1 MRDLIVGLLLL
12 FSPLNLS
19 EAPVADITFEQ
30 LLGAIAGQESG
41 GLTEAQRY
49 AVVNAWGAVGKYQV
63 LKGNVPSWSKAAL
76 GYSISWQTYRDSPAL
91 QEKIVRHRMM
101 GYYSKYGARG
111 AASAWYSGDPKLHMS
126 TRPQPGGPSIKG
138 YVDSVIARGLK
149 LPSGGSGGST
159 PPGGGGGTTP
169 EAKKSSGELAEQYG
183 FNEAFLNANP
193 ELKDL
198 FKKAVAET
206 WADQKFLA
214 ELRDTKWW
222 KTHSQKERDF
232 IVKKYGDPA
241 TATAEYQ
248 AAWVKVRQLAN
259 QMGVR
264 ETSENYKRFST
275 WAYYLAGKG
284 WDESQLRN
292 EIGKFVFFGENVWQG
307 EGAEVQ
313 EKLRSYAWAMG
324 VTMTDDWYAD
334 QTRAVVRG
342 IASIQDYEDR
352 IRREAKAKFSHWAKQ
367 IDGGQ
372 TVADLASPYMQS
384 MSRLLELPP
393 GSVTV
398 FNPIIQKALTA
409 KDKAGMATVKP
420 IWEFENELRNDQRW
434 LKTKNAQDSMMQVA
448 HQVLADFGVKY

>member
-1 MRDLIVGLLLL
+1 M
-12 FSPLNLS
+12 
-19 EAPVADITFEQ
+19 ADITFEQ

-41 GLTEAQRY
+41 GMTEAQRY

-63 LKGNVPSWSKAAL
+63 LKSNVPSWSKAAL
-76 GYSISWQTYRDSPAL
+76 GYSITWQQYRDSPAL
-91 QEKIVRHRMM
+91 QEKIVRHRMA
-101 GYYSKYGARG
+101 GYYNKYGARG
-111 AASAWYSGDPKLHMS
+111 AASAWYSGDPSLHMS
-126 TRPQPGGPSIKG
+126 TRPQPGGPSIKS

-149 LPSGGSGGST
+149 LPTGGSGGST
-159 PPGGGGGTTP
+159 PPPPGGGSTP
-169 EAKKSSGELAEQYG
+169 AAKKSSGELAEQYG

-241 TATAEYQ
+241 TANAEYQ
-248 AAWVKVRQLAN
+248 AAWVKIRQLAN

-264 ETSENYKRFST
+264 ETPENYKRFST
-275 WAYYLAGKG
+275 WAYLMAGKG

-292 EIGKFVFFGENVWQG
+292 EIGKFVFFGENTWQG

-313 EKLRSYAWAMG
+313 EKLRSYAWSMG

-334 QTRAVVRG
+334 QTRAVIRG
-342 IASIQDYEDR
+342 IASVQDYEDR

-367 IDGGQ
+367 IDAGQ
-372 TVADLASPYMQS
+372 TVQDLASPYMQS

-393 GSVTV
+393 GSVTL
-398 FNPIIQKALTA
+398 FNPTISRALTA
-409 KDKAGMATVKP
+409 KDKQGMATVKP
-420 IWEFENELRNDQRW
+420 IWEFENELRSDARW